1 MEIKTKKSFS
11 ARLSLNIIML
21 TSILFLATIAT
32 ASLSSHTIL
41 AEEAQTSSERLLES
55 VIKEIEMN
63 LGSVESSVKS
73 ISWLVDEKS
82 DNQDYIYHIVKNIVA
97 SNDHIVGSTVAFAP
111 DFFPGEHYFS
121 PYAFVENGRIYTKQL
136 GTAQYDYFTMEWYK
150 DSAESG
156 KPHWSEPYFDEGG
169 ANIMMSTYSYPL
181 KDYAGRTYAI
191 ITADISLQWI
201 SEMLATI
208 KPYPSSSII
217 LVSEKGE
224 CINAQN
230 FDKREL
236 NFYNWVDS
244 LNDDRVKHISDDMAA
259 GKKGLGRFNSSKGL
273 SFAVYNKLS
282 NGWSAAILCL
292 YSDVLVRTSRLL
304 LVLVIIGLL
313 GLVILFGVCYMLI
326 HRLTKPLTEVT
337 NSALNIANGDFTT
350 ELPEIKTDD
359 EIKLLRDSFDLMQHS
374 LINYINDL
382 KVSNEKNAKFENDL
396 NVASRIQ
403 MGMLPKDFPQIG
415 NIDLHALLHPAK
427 VVGGDLYDFY
437 IKNDELYFAVGDVS
451 GKGLPAS
458 LLMAI
463 TKAAFRFISGLGMSM
478 AQILEKLNNSIS
490 EGNET
495 GMFVTFFCGRI
506 NLKTLEMTYCNAG
519 HNPIVVLPPS
529 GKPYY
534 LTAKSNL
541 ALGVFPDFK
550 YEDQSLKLEPGTEL
564 LIYTDG
570 VTEAERENK
579 SQYGEERLLAW
590 MASKSIHNS
599 AKEDCFELMEDVHK
613 FTQGNEQNDDIT
625 MMTIKIK

>member
-21 TSILFLATIAT
+21 TSILFVATIAT

-519 HNPIVVLPPS
+519 HNPIAVLPPS

-570 VTEAERENK
+570 VTEAEREDK

>member
-21 TSILFLATIAT
+21 TSILFVATIAT

-519 HNPIVVLPPS
+519 HNPIAVLPPS

-550 YEDQSLKLEPGTEL
+550 YEDQSLKLESGTEL

-570 VTEAERENK
+570 VTEAEREDK